1 MAEKTFQINYGKGV
15 SKVEALLKKQGK
27 DASIKLYSGARH
39 EILNDFTY
47 DEVLGIIN
55 VEVNKK

>member
-1 MAEKTFQINYGKGV
+1 MGNYGKGV

-47 DEVLGIIN
+47 DEVLCDILDFSKI
-55 VEVNKK
+55 K